1 MITLSFFPYCKAY
14 KVQDLSFQEI
24 HQTSTSQRGQQ
35 LAKEM
40 ELTATTL
47 KKTQMGVEN
56 EAYTQNPF

>member
-1 MITLSFFPYCKAY
+1 MITLPFSPNCKAY
-14 KVQDLSFQEI
+14 EVQDLSFQAI
-24 HQTSTSQRGQQ
+24 RQTSTSQQCQQ
-35 LAKEM
+35 LANKT